1 MSGALGFVVQPCKDG
16 AMPCIAAQ
24 KCAVYLHGS
33 GLHRVLR
40 AKGELVTF
48 IVGKVALAG
57 QVSLECIRVT
67 GWDYREF

>member
-1 MSGALGFVVQPCKDG
+1 
-16 AMPCIAAQ
+16 MPCIAAQ
-24 KCAVYLHGS
+24 KCAVYAHGSGLHGS